1 MSNVRLLARVTA
13 VEPLEGFR
21 LRLTF
26 TDGLVR
32 EVDLSGDLWG
42 PVAEPLQ
49 DPAYFRQ
56 VRVDPELGTV
66 VWPNGY
72 DLDPDVLHG
81 DHEPVG
87 RPAAHASRDPL
98 EDARA
103 QGTLEADEADRLA
116 VQEVRAVRRARRR
129 AA

>member
-1 MSNVRLLARVTA
+1 MSDARVLPRITT
-13 VEPLEGFR
+13 VKPLPGAR

-42 PVAEPLQ
+42 PMAEPLQ
-49 DPAYFRQ
+49 DPDYFRQ
-56 VRVDPELGTV
+56 VRVDTELGTI

-81 DHEPVG
+81 DHEAVG
-87 RPAAHASRDPL
+87 RAATHVSH
-98 EDARA
+98 
-103 QGTLEADEADRLA
+103 
-116 VQEVRAVRRARRR
+116 
-129 AA
+129 

>member
-1 MSNVRLLARVTA
+1 MSDPSVLARVTA
-13 VEPLEGFR
+13 VVPLGGWR

-42 PVAEPLQ
+42 PMAEPLQ
-49 DPAYFRQ
+49 DPDYFNQ
-56 VRVDPELGTV
+56 VRVDPEVGTV

-81 DHEPVG
+81 DYE
-87 RPAAHASRDPL
+87 
-98 EDARA
+98 
-103 QGTLEADEADRLA
+103 
-116 VQEVRAVRRARRR
+116 AVRPSVAQTFH
-129 AA
+129 

>member
-1 MSNVRLLARVTA
+1 MNPAHTLPRITS

-21 LRLTF
+21 LRLAF

-42 PVAEPLQ
+42 QMAEPLQ
-49 DPAYFRQ
+49 DPEYFR
-56 VRVDPELGTV
+56 RVSVDTELGTV

-87 RPAAHASRDPL
+87 RPAAPASH
-98 EDARA
+98 
-103 QGTLEADEADRLA
+103 
-116 VQEVRAVRRARRR
+116 
-129 AA
+129 

>member
-1 MSNVRLLARVTA
+1 MNITSTLARVTS
-13 VEPLEGFR
+13 VEPLDGFR

-26 TDGLVR
+26 TDGLAR

-42 PVAEPLQ
+42 QMAEPLQ
-49 DPAYFRQ
+49 DPDYFRQ

-81 DHEPVG
+81 DYQPAV
-87 RPAAHASRDPL
+87 RPAAHISH
-98 EDARA
+98 
-103 QGTLEADEADRLA
+103 
-116 VQEVRAVRRARRR
+116 
-129 AA
+129 

>member
-1 MSNVRLLARVTA
+1 MNDCRMPARITA
-13 VEPLEGFR
+13 VEPLDGFR

-32 EVDLSGDLWG
+32 EVDLSQDLWG
-42 PVAEPLQ
+42 MMAEPLQ

-81 DHEPVG
+81 DHEAAV
-87 RPAAHASRDPL
+87 RPAAQASL
-98 EDARA
+98 
-103 QGTLEADEADRLA
+103 
-116 VQEVRAVRRARRR
+116 
-129 AA
+129 

>member
-1 MSNVRLLARVTA
+1 MSDRRLLARITA
-13 VEPLEGFR
+13 VEPLDGFR

-32 EVDLSGDLWG
+32 EVDLSSDLWG
-42 PVAEPLQ
+42 SMAEPLQ

-81 DHEPVG
+81 DHEAVG
-87 RPAAHASRDPL
+87 RPAVQASR
-98 EDARA
+98 
-103 QGTLEADEADRLA
+103 
-116 VQEVRAVRRARRR
+116 
-129 AA
+129 

>member
-1 MSNVRLLARVTA
+1 MKVGHPLARVTA
-13 VEPLEGFR
+13 VEPLEGSR

-42 PVAEPLQ
+42 PMAEPLQ

-56 VRVDPELGTV
+56 VRVDDELGTV

-81 DHEPVG
+81 DHEPAGQPV
-87 RPAAHASRDPL
+87 PQASR
-98 EDARA
+98 
-103 QGTLEADEADRLA
+103 
-116 VQEVRAVRRARRR
+116 
-129 AA
+129 

>member
-1 MSNVRLLARVTA
+1 MNPAQTLPRVTS

-21 LRLTF
+21 LRLAF

-42 PVAEPLQ
+42 QMAEPLQ

-56 VRVDPELGTV
+56 VRVDAELGTV

-87 RPAAHASRDPL
+87 RPAAHSSH
-98 EDARA
+98 
-103 QGTLEADEADRLA
+103 
-116 VQEVRAVRRARRR
+116 
-129 AA
+129 

>member
-1 MSNVRLLARVTA
+1 MNPAQALPRIAS

-26 TDGLVR
+26 TDGLVH
-32 EVDLSGDLWG
+32 EVDLSDDLWG
-42 PVAEPLQ
+42 QMAEPLQ
-49 DPAYFRQ
+49 DPDYFRQ
-56 VRVDPELGTV
+56 VRVDTELGTV

-87 RPAAHASRDPL
+87 RPAQTAH
-98 EDARA
+98 
-103 QGTLEADEADRLA
+103 
-116 VQEVRAVRRARRR
+116 
-129 AA
+129 

>member
-1 MSNVRLLARVTA
+1 MNATRTLARVTS

-42 PVAEPLQ
+42 QMAEPLQ
-49 DPAYFRQ
+49 DADYFRQ

-81 DHEPVG
+81 DYESVG
-87 RPAAHASRDPL
+87 PA
-98 EDARA
+98 DAE
-103 QGTLEADEADRLA
+103 GT
-116 VQEVRAVRRARRR
+116 
-129 AA
+129 

>member
-1 MSNVRLLARVTA
+1 MSDLSPLPRVTSA
-13 VEPLEGFR
+13 EPLEDFR

-32 EVDLSGDLWG
+32 EVDLSSDLWG
-42 PVAEPLQ
+42 PMAEPLR

-56 VRVDPELGTV
+56 VRLDPELGTV

-81 DHEPVG
+81 DHPPVAS
-87 RPAAHASRDPL
+87 PAASASR
-98 EDARA
+98 
-103 QGTLEADEADRLA
+103 
-116 VQEVRAVRRARRR
+116 
-129 AA
+129 